1 MSLPNVWSRYMKR
14 WFRSKSYNT
23 PSPVG
28 MVLSYLMLGF
38 WALLILFPLYWL
50 VITSLK
56 ISSQVAEGP
65 FYLPFVDFKP
75 SLDAWKYILV
85 GDLSNDTLRTF
96 RNTLVVAPVSALLA
110 LILGST
116 AAYALVRFEYRP
128 RVGVILTFIGC
139 LGLSIVAIFLGVP
152 WTIALAVAIAVFII
166 LVQTIGRRFQRA
178 LGNNDIAF
186 WMISQRMLPPIAVV
200 IPIYILFQRL
210 HLLDT
215 YTALIITYVTSNLPI
230 VIWLMRDYVSTIPI
244 ELEECAAIDGASRYR
259 IFWSI
264 VLPLAIPG
272 LVATFLFVLVFTWN
286 EYLLALFLSSANSQT
301 LPLVIA
307 AQNATRGPQWW
318 NMSVLILIMIVPVI
332 VIAIVLERYIT
343 RGLLI
348 GAVKG

>member
-1 MSLPNVWSRYMKR
+1 MKR
-14 WFRSKSYNT
+14 WFQSRSYNT
-23 PSPVG
+23 PSPAG
-28 MVLSYLMLGF
+28 AALSYLILAF
-38 WALLILFPLYWL
+38 WAFLILFPLYWL
-50 VITSLK
+50 AVTSLK
-56 ISSQVAEGP
+56 TSGQVAEGP
-65 FYLPFVDFKP
+65 FYIPFVDFKP
-75 SLDAWKYILV
+75 SLDAWHYILV
-85 GDLSNDTLRTF
+85 GDLSKDTLRTF
-96 RNTLVVAPVSALLA
+96 RNTLIVAPISALLA
-110 LILGST
+110 LALGAT

-128 RVGVILTFIGC
+128 RVGAILTFIGSTV
-139 LGLSIVAIFLGVP
+139 LSIVTIYMGVP
-152 WTIALAVAIAVFII
+152 WQIAFVVSVVVFII
-166 LVQTIGRRFQRA
+166 LLQTIGRRFKRA

-200 IPIYILFQRL
+200 IPIYIIFQRL

-215 YTALIITYVTSNLPI
+215 HVALIITYVTSNLPI
-230 VIWLMRDYVSTIPI
+230 VIWLMRDYISTIPI

-264 VLPLAIPG
+264 VLPLAVPG

-307 AQNATRGPQWW
+307 AQNATRGPQWC
-318 NMSVLILIMIVPVI
+318 NMSVLILIMIIPVI

>member
-1 MSLPNVWSRYMKR
+1 MKR
-14 WFRSKSYNT
+14 WFQSRSINT
-23 PSPVG
+23 PSPFG
-28 MVLSYLMLGF
+28 AVLSYVILGI
-38 WALLILFPLYWL
+38 WAFLILFPLYWL
-50 VITSLK
+50 VITSFK

-85 GDLSNDTLRTF
+85 GDLSQDTLRNF
-96 RNTLVVAPVSALLA
+96 SNTLIVAPVSALIA
-110 LILGST
+110 LSLGAT
-116 AAYALVRFEYRP
+116 AAYALVRFDYHP
-128 RVGVILTFIGC
+128 RVGAVITFIGC
-139 LGLSIVAIFLGVP
+139 VLLSIVMTSLGRLP
-152 WTIALAVAIAVFII
+152 WQIALAVSAAVFFI
-166 LVQTIGRRFQRA
+166 LLQTIGRRFKRV

-200 IPIYILFQRL
+200 IPIYILFQQL

-215 YTALIITYVTSNLPI
+215 YAALIITYVTSNLPI

-244 ELEECAAIDGASRYR
+244 ELEECASIDGASRYR

-264 VLPLAIPG
+264 VLPLAVPG

-286 EYLLALFLSSANSQT
+286 EYLLALFLSSAKVQT
-301 LPLVIA
+301 LPLTIA

-332 VIAIVLERYIT
+332 VIAIILERYIT

>member
-1 MSLPNVWSRYMKR
+1 MKR
-14 WFRSKSYNT
+14 WFQSKSYNT
-23 PSPVG
+23 PSPAG
-28 MVLSYLMLGF
+28 AALSYLMLGF
-38 WALLILFPLYWL
+38 WAFLILFPLYWL
-50 VITSLK
+50 IVTSLK
-56 ISSQVAEGP
+56 IPSQVAEGP
-65 FYLPFVDFKP
+65 FYIPFVDFKP

-96 RNTLVVAPVSALLA
+96 RNTLIVAPTSALLA
-110 LILGST
+110 LMLGST

-128 RVGVILTFIGC
+128 RVGAILTFIGC
-139 LGLSIVAIFLGVP
+139 LALSIVLIYAGVP
-152 WTIALAVAIAVFII
+152 WQIALVVSAAVFII
-166 LVQTIGRRFQRA
+166 LLQTIGRRFKRA
-178 LGNNDIAF
+178 IGNNDIAF
-186 WMISQRMLPPIAVV
+186 WMISQRMLPPVAVV

-215 YTALIITYVTSNLPI
+215 YVALIITYVTSNLPI
-230 VIWLMRDYVSTIPI
+230 VIWLMRDYISTIPI

-307 AQNATRGPQWW
+307 GQNATRGPQWW
-318 NMSVLILIMIVPVI
+318 NMSVLILIMIIPVI
-332 VIAIVLERYIT
+332 VIAIILERYIT

>member
-1 MSLPNVWSRYMKR
+1 MKR
-14 WFRSKSYNT
+14 WFQSKSFNT

-28 MVLSYLMLGF
+28 AGLSYLMLGLWTF
-38 WALLILFPLYWL
+38 LILFPLYWL
-50 VITSLK
+50 IVTSLK
-56 ISSQVAEGP
+56 SSSQVAEGP
-65 FYLPFVDFKP
+65 FYIPFVDFKP

-96 RNTLVVAPVSALLA
+96 KNTLIVAPTSALLA

-128 RVGVILTFIGC
+128 RVGAILTFIGC
-139 LGLSIVAIFLGVP
+139 LGLNIVAIYVGVP
-152 WTIALAVAIAVFII
+152 WSIAVAVSVAVFII
-166 LVQTIGRRFQRA
+166 LLQTIGRRFQRA

-230 VIWLMRDYVSTIPI
+230 VIWLMRDYIGTIPI

-307 AQNATRGPQWW
+307 GQNATRGPQWW
-318 NMSVLILIMIVPVI
+318 NMSVLILIMIIPVI

>member
-1 MSLPNVWSRYMKR
+1 MKH
-14 WFRSKSYNT
+14 WFQSKSYNT

-38 WALLILFPLYWL
+38 WALLILSPLYWL
-50 VITSLK
+50 IITSLK

-96 RNTLVVAPVSALLA
+96 KNTLIVAPTSALLA

-128 RVGVILTFIGC
+128 RIGAILTFIGC
-139 LGLSIVAIFLGVP
+139 LALGVLAIFLGVP
-152 WTIALAVAIAVFII
+152 WTIALAVAVAVFII
-166 LVQTIGRRFQRA
+166 LLQTIGRRFQRA

-230 VIWLMRDYVSTIPI
+230 IIWLMRDYVSTIPI

>member
-1 MSLPNVWSRYMKR
+1 MMMR
-14 WFRSKSYNT
+14 WLRSKSYNT
-23 PSPVG
+23 PSPLGKV
-28 MVLSYLMLGF
+28 VTYLVLGF
-38 WALLILFPLYWL
+38 WAFLILFPLYWL
-50 VITSLK
+50 IVTSLK
-56 ISSQVAEGP
+56 IPSQVAEGP
-65 FYLPFVDFKP
+65 FYIPFVDFKP

-85 GDLSNDTLRTF
+85 GDLSNDTLRTY
-96 RNTLVVAPVSALLA
+96 RNTAIVAPVSALLA
-110 LILGST
+110 LILGTT
-116 AAYALVRFEYRP
+116 ASYALVRFEYRP
-128 RVGVILTFIGC
+128 RVGAILTFMGC
-139 LGLSIVAIFLGVP
+139 VALSIAAIYFGVP
-152 WTIALAVAIAVFII
+152 WQVTVAAAIAVFFI
-166 LVQTIGRRFQRA
+166 LLLTIGRRFKRA
-178 LGNNDIAF
+178 LGNDDIAF

-230 VIWLMRDYVSTIPI
+230 VVWLMRDYISTIPI
-244 ELEECAAIDGASRYR
+244 ELEECASIDGASRFR

-264 VLPLAIPG
+264 VLPLAVPG

-332 VIAIVLERYIT
+332 VIAIILERYIT

>member
-1 MSLPNVWSRYMKR
+1 MKH
-14 WFRSKSYNT
+14 WFQSKSINT

-28 MVLSYLMLGF
+28 AIFSYLVLGT
-38 WALLILFPLYWL
+38 WAFLILFPLYWL
-50 VITSLK
+50 VVTSLK
-56 ISSQVAEGP
+56 IPSQVAEGP
-65 FYLPFVDFKP
+65 FYIPFVDFKP
-75 SLDAWKYILV
+75 HLDAWKYILV

-96 RNTLVVAPVSALLA
+96 INTALVAPISALLA
-110 LILGST
+110 LMLGAT

-128 RVGVILTFIGC
+128 RVGAVMTFIGC
-139 LGLSIVAIFLGVP
+139 VALSILLISLGVP
-152 WTIALAVAIAVFII
+152 WSLALAISAAVFFI
-166 LVQTIGRRFQRA
+166 LLQTIGRRFKRA

-186 WMISQRMLPPIAVV
+186 WMISQRMLPPVAVV

-215 YTALIITYVTSNLPI
+215 HAALIISYVASNLPI
-230 VIWLMRDYVSTIPI
+230 VIWLMRDYISTLPI
-244 ELEECAAIDGASRYR
+244 ELEECASIDGASRYR

-264 VLPLAIPG
+264 ILPLAVPG
-272 LVATFLFVLVFTWN
+272 LVATYLFVLVFTWN
-286 EYLLALFLSSANSQT
+286 EYLLAVFLASANTQT
-301 LPLVIA
+301 LPLTIV

-318 NMSVLILIMIVPVI
+318 NMSVLILIMIIPVI

>member
-1 MSLPNVWSRYMKR
+1 MRR
-14 WFRSKSYNT
+14 WFQSKSINA

-28 MVLSYLMLGF
+28 AVLSYLVLGF

-50 VITSLK
+50 IITSFK

-65 FYLPFVDFKP
+65 FYIPFVDFKP
-75 SLDAWKYILV
+75 SLDAWRYVLL
-85 GDLSNDTLRTF
+85 GDLSRDTLRNF
-96 RNTLVVAPVSALLA
+96 GNTLLVAPVSSLIALT
-110 LILGST
+110 LGAT

-128 RVGVILTFIGC
+128 RVGAIFTFIGC
-139 LGLSIVAIFLGVP
+139 LILSIILISIGLP
-152 WTIALAVAIAVFII
+152 WQIALVVSAAVFI
-166 LVQTIGRRFQRA
+166 LLLQTIGRRFKRA

-186 WMISQRMLPPIAVV
+186 WMISQRMLPPVAVV

-230 VIWLMRDYVSTIPI
+230 VIWLMRDYISTIPI
-244 ELEECAAIDGASRYR
+244 ELEECASIDGASRYR

-264 VLPLAIPG
+264 VLPLAMPG
-272 LVATFLFVLVFTWN
+272 LVATFLFVLVFSWN
-286 EYLLALFLSSANSQT
+286 EYLLALFISSARVQT
-301 LPLVIA
+301 LPLTIA

-318 NMSVLILIMIVPVI
+318 NMSVLILIMIIPVI
-332 VIAIVLERYIT
+332 VIAIILERYIT

>member
-1 MSLPNVWSRYMKR
+1 
-14 WFRSKSYNT
+14 
-23 PSPVG
+23 
-28 MVLSYLMLGF
+28 LSYLVLGLWTF
-38 WALLILFPLYWL
+38 LILFPLYWL
-50 VITSLK
+50 IVTSLK
-56 ISSQVAEGP
+56 IPSQVAEGP
-65 FYLPFVDFKP
+65 FYVPFVDFKP
-75 SLDAWKYILV
+75 SLDAWNYILV

-96 RNTLVVAPVSALLA
+96 RNTVVVAPISALLA
-110 LILGST
+110 LMIGST

-128 RVGVILTFIGC
+128 RVGAILSFIGC
-139 LGLSIVAIFLGVP
+139 IGLSVVAMYFGVSWQVAVAVALGVF
-152 WTIALAVAIAVFII
+152 FI
-166 LVQTIGRRFQRA
+166 LLLTIGRRFKRA

-215 YTALIITYVTSNLPI
+215 YTALIITYVASNLPI
-230 VIWLMRDYVSTIPI
+230 VIWLMRDYISTIPI

-259 IFWSI
+259 TFWSI

-332 VIAIVLERYIT
+332 VIAIILERYIT

>member
-1 MSLPNVWSRYMKR
+1 MKR
-14 WFRSKSYNT
+14 WFQSRSYNT
-23 PSPVG
+23 PSPAG
-28 MVLSYLMLGF
+28 AALSYLILAF
-38 WALLILFPLYWL
+38 WAFLILFPLYWL
-50 VITSLK
+50 AVTSLK
-56 ISSQVAEGP
+56 TSGQVAEGP
-65 FYLPFVDFKP
+65 FYIPFVDFKP
-75 SLDAWKYILV
+75 SLDAWHYILV
-85 GDLSNDTLRTF
+85 GDLSKDTLRTF
-96 RNTLVVAPVSALLA
+96 RNTLIVAPISALLA
-110 LILGST
+110 LALGAT

-128 RVGVILTFIGC
+128 RVGAILTFIGC
-139 LGLSIVAIFLGVP
+139 MVLSIVTIYMGVP
-152 WTIALAVAIAVFII
+152 WQIAFVISVVIFIV
-166 LVQTIGRRFQRA
+166 LLQTIGRRFKRA

-200 IPIYILFQRL
+200 IPIYIIFQRL

-215 YTALIITYVTSNLPI
+215 HVALIITYVTSNLPI
-230 VIWLMRDYVSTIPI
+230 VIWLMRDYISTIPI

-264 VLPLAIPG
+264 VLPLAVPG

-318 NMSVLILIMIVPVI
+318 NMSVLILIMIIPVI

>member
-1 MSLPNVWSRYMKR
+1 MKR
-14 WFRSKSYNT
+14 WFQSKSINT

-28 MVLSYLMLGF
+28 AVLSYLVLGG

-50 VITSLK
+50 VVTSFK

-65 FYLPFVDFKP
+65 FYIPFVDFKP
-75 SLDAWKYILV
+75 HLDAWQYILV

-96 RNTLVVAPVSALLA
+96 RNTLIVAPVSALLA
-110 LILGST
+110 LALGAT

-128 RVGVILTFIGC
+128 RIGAVWTFIGC
-139 LGLSIVAIFLGVP
+139 VGLSILMINQHIP
-152 WTIALAVAIAVFII
+152 WQIAIAVSAAVFFIV
-166 LVQTIGRRFQRA
+166 LQTIGQRFKSA

-186 WMISQRMLPPIAVV
+186 WMISQRMLPPVAVV

-215 YTALIITYVTSNLPI
+215 HAALIISYVTSNLPI
-230 VIWLMRDYVSTIPI
+230 VIWLMRDYVNTIPI

-286 EYLLALFLSSANSQT
+286 EYLLAVFLASANTQT

-332 VIAIVLERYIT
+332 FIAIILERYIT